1 MSLFSQS
8 RKERHEKLKEKIA
21 QSPFMTDSELASY
34 LNVSVAT
41 VRLDR
46 MTLGIPEVR
55 ERALIVAEKHVAGS
69 DGICEIIDIE
79 KNVRGVSVMNTNEEM
94 CFPGTDV
101 VKSQYIYSMAEEVAL
116 KVTGMKAAL
125 VNVANIKYKS
135 IVNKN
140 TKLVARCSVK
150 SVRTSDSLVWV
161 MVYNNSV
168 EVFRCKFLVQE
179 KGYDQS

>member
-8 RKERHEKLKEKIA
+8 RKIRQDKLKDKIA
-21 QSPFMTDSELASY
+21 ESPFMTDSELAAF

-55 ERALIVAEKHVAGS
+55 ERVLLVAEKHVSDS
-69 DGICEIIDIE
+69 DGISEIIDIE
-79 KNVRGVSVMNTNEEM
+79 ENVRGVSVMNTNEEM
-94 CFPGTDV
+94 CFPGTDI
-101 VKSQYIYSMAEEVAL
+101 VKSQYIYSMAEDVAI
-116 KVTGMKAAL
+116 KVTNMKAAL
-125 VNVANIKYKS
+125 INVANIKYKS
-135 IVNKN
+135 AVNKGV
-140 TKLVARCSVK
+140 KLVARCSVK

-168 EVFRCKFLVQE
+168 EVFRCKFLMQE
-179 KGYDQS
+179 KGCDRS